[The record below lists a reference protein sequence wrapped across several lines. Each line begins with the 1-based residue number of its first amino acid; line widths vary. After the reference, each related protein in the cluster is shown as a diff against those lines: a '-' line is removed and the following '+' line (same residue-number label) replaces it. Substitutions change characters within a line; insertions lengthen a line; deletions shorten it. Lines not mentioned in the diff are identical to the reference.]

1 MSPLH
6 IPTPSEGAT
15 ENDTERLVAL
25 VKPYSVG
32 RNHGSLVVGIP
43 KEAREALGIKA
54 HQKLHVK
61 IDEKGRL
68 IYEPI

>member
-1 MSPLH
+1 MNEQ
-6 IPTPSEGAT
+6 IV
-15 ENDTERLVAL
+15 DL
-25 VKPYSVG
+25 VKAYPVG
-32 RNHGSLVVGIP
+32 RNSASLVVGIP

-68 IYEPI
+68 IYEPL